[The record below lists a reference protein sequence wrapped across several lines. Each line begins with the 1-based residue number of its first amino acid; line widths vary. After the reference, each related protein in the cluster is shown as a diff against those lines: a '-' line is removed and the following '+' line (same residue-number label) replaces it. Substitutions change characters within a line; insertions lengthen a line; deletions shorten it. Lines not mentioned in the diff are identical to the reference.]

1 MRLAKSVP
9 HVESGRHLYRK
20 CRWLTAAAAATL
32 ATLPG
37 GASGFSLLPI
47 SGARRK
53 IHPWESSKPV
63 ALVVSSRRQTT
74 LATRQFSNL
83 NNNNNN
89 NNNRNNRK
97 SDKSGGI
104 LGSLQSVAKSVL
116 PSSWFQSEAEKQKAM
131 ERQQYKDQVS
141 GGIREVLKDAP
152 LPIRMMGRLMGPL
165 VSTAMSS
172 MAEGLAD
179 QQKTIADYQQQAQ
192 RYLQADEAVRQVLG
206 DTLQMSA
213 TPYSQSSSTT
223 SINGQSTTRVQLQF
237 QVSGSRGTG
246 IAELAATEAGISRLV
261 LQAEGR
267 SIQVNLSA
275 APSKRFSSARRG
287 DDKGDIIEAE
297 IVDKDTTPR

>member
-1 MRLAKSVP
+1 V
-9 HVESGRHLYRK
+9 YRK
-20 CRWLTAAAAATL
+20 SRWLTAAAAATL

-37 GASGFSLLPI
+37 GASGFTLQPF
-47 SGARRK
+47 GARRK

-63 ALVVSSRRQTT
+63 ALVVSSRRQTIT
-74 LATRQFSNL
+74 ATRQFSNL

-89 NNNRNNRK
+89 RK

-104 LGSLQSVAKSVL
+104 LGGLQSVAKSVL

-179 QQKTIADYQQQAQ
+179 QQKTIAEYQQQAQ

-261 LQAEGR
+261 LQVEGR

-287 DDKGDIIEAE
+287 DDESDIIEAE